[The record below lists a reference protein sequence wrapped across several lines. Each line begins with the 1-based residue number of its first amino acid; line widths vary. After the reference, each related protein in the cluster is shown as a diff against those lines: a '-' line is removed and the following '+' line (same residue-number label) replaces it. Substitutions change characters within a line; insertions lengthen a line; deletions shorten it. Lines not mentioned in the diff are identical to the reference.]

1 MGWIYLILAILFE
14 VAGTTFM
21 KISDGFSKTMPSVA
35 MAVFYLLSLT
45 MLTFALKKFEVSTA
59 YAIWSGL
66 GTTLIAIVGIILFKE
81 EINFVKIA
89 SILLIVVG
97 VVGLQLSTKHL

>member
-1 MGWIYLILAILFE
+1 MGWFYLILAILFE

-21 KISDGFSKTMPSVA
+21 KISEGFTKTMPSIA
-35 MAVFYLLSLT
+35 MTIFYLLSLT

-66 GTTLIAIVGIILFKE
+66 GVALITIIGVVLFKESLTFTKIFGIIL
-81 EINFVKIA
+81 II
-89 SILLIVVG
+89 IG
-97 VVGLQLSTKHL
+97 VVALQLSAKH

>member
-1 MGWIYLILAILFE
+1 MGWFYLILAILFE

-21 KISDGFSKTMPSVA
+21 KISEGFTKTMPSIA
-35 MAVFYLLSLT
+35 MTIFYLLSLA

-66 GTTLIAIVGIILFKE
+66 GVALITIIGVVLFKE
-81 EINFVKIA
+81 SLTFTKVLGIV
-89 SILLIVVG
+89 LIIIG
-97 VVGLQLSTKHL
+97 VVALQLSAKH

>member
-1 MGWIYLILAILFE
+1 MGWFYLILAILFE

-21 KISDGFSKTMPSVA
+21 KISEGFTKTMPSIA
-35 MAVFYLLSLT
+35 MTIFYLLSLT

-66 GTTLIAIVGIILFKE
+66 GVALITIIGVVLFKESLTFTKVFGIIL
-81 EINFVKIA
+81 II
-89 SILLIVVG
+89 IG
-97 VVGLQLSTKHL
+97 VVALQLSAKH